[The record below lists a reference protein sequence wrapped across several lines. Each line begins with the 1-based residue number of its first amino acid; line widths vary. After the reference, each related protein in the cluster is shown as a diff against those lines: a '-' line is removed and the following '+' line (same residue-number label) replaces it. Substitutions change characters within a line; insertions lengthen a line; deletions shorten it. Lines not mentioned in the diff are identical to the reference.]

1 MGTRELQLDKYS
13 VAALAPTTDRS
24 IIPATEP
31 ILASHETKLLLIFG
45 QDDSVSGANDRW
57 SSYADFILISS
68 R

>member
-13 VAALAPTTDRS
+13 VATLASTTDRS

-31 ILASHETKLLLIFG
+31 ILASHETKLQLIFG
-45 QDDSVSGANDRW
+45 QDGSVPRASDRW
-57 SSYADFILISS
+57 FSYADLVLNSS